1 MGLRDCV
8 QLYYC
13 DYFQPAYLWRR
24 VALAGCEA
32 SCRADASAAA
42 APCASAT
49 VERGLWL
56 EEPCV
61 KPLPFAEAAL

>member
-1 MGLRDCV
+1 MYGYII
-8 QLYYC
+8 YYY
-13 DYFQPAYLWRR
+13 DYLQTAYQWMR

-56 EEPCV
+56 EEPRV